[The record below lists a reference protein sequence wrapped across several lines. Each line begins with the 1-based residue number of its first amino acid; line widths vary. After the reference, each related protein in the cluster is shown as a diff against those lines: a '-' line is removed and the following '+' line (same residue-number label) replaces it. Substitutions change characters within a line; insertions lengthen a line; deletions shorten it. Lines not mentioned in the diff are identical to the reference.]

1 MKKAAAIVLLAALSG
16 GCTLV
21 PRPEAAA
28 EEVFR
33 NARGDAVAVP
43 FAWAQGV
50 KSSEVEKLKSSDSF
64 QPFNLSTVQPFNS
77 PEGGAP

>member
-33 NARGDAVAVP
+33 NARGEAVAVP

-50 KSSEVEKLKSSDSF
+50 KSSEVEKLKSSDF
-64 QPFNLSTVQPFNS
+64 QPFNHSTFQPFNA
-77 PEGGAP
+77 PEGGTP